1 MHNTPSNIK
10 LYCRQPDTI
19 DRRQEAARSW
29 FLLVRDRMKAATDR
43 AIREPMAATAQD
55 RLLLLDA
62 VLHVNSL
69 TEKWSQETDSQSALI
84 APPPSLPEG
93 ILWTSEEVEAA
104 VQSAVRPHKQFIRT
118 MEIVFGLLLCE
129 IGLVCVLFLLRYV
142 L

>member
-1 MHNTPSNIK
+1 
-10 LYCRQPDTI
+10 
-19 DRRQEAARSW
+19 
-29 FLLVRDRMKAATDR
+29 MKAATDR